1 MNEQDKEYLR
11 DLFAGFSVC
20 GLIISGK
27 HAVEEIPFMAYK
39 MADSMIEF
47 KDFKDIG
54 IKGVRKKKSIKQG

>member
-1 MNEQDKEYLR
+1 MSEQDKEYLR

-39 MADSMIEF
+39 MADSMIEER
-47 KDFKDIG
+47 KSSGEG
-54 IKGVRKKKSIKQG
+54 IVTIKRKAKTK